1 MQFEEVMI
9 FRDCV
14 RQTTRLL
21 IITDVNFD
29 YPILVRPLPNPSIL
43 PYVVP
48 TNCQPGIE
56 FLMFASCLPYNNNIN
71 TKKTKQKDQQ
81 ANATYAECEGQ

>member
-56 FLMFASCLPYNNNIN
+56 FLMFASCLPYN
-71 TKKTKQKDQQ
+71 KKTNKNQEDQQ
-81 ANATYAECEGQ
+81 TNATYAECEGQ

>member
-1 MQFEEVMI
+1 MLI
-9 FRDCV
+9 FYA
-14 RQTTRLL
+14 TRGSDDVTVTDRHFI
-21 IITDVNFD
+21 IITEVNFD

-56 FLMFASCLPYNNNIN
+56 FLMFASCLPYNN
-71 TKKTKQKDQQ
+71 KTNKNQEDQQ
-81 ANATYAECEGQ
+81 TNATYAECEGQ